1 MTARRVRVMVVADS
15 DSYLKWGASLLGAL
29 PADWGSDV
37 IVVRNPVAPVEE
49 QVADAVGADVDVTRL
64 SVRSLVRRVRDD
76 PPDAVVL
83 ACTGPMARV
92 LLARPELR
100 EGPRPVLVA
109 GLPGIAVPASE
120 KAWLQRRGVDVFVA
134 HSHRERDEAGPVN
147 TAVNGGGL
155 RAQVVLARLPFLRS
169 ASTDDLDASD
179 DATTSGGG
187 CNRIVFAAQAKVPVH
202 RDERADILRS
212 LAALGRRRPDLDVV
226 VKVRAT
232 EGQAQTHHER
242 HPYQDVW
249 AGMLAR
255 GEVDGSELRFATG
268 PMSRHLA
275 CAAGLVTVSST
286 AALEAIAAGV
296 SVLIL
301 SDFGVN
307 AAMINE
313 VFVGSGLLGSLADL
327 RSARLHRPDRS
338 WAERNYLHDAES
350 DDLAVVLDALVA
362 RRRLRGLVA
371 RPPAPATFR
380 SRVRAVTPA
389 PAVRVVS
396 RARRQ
401 WRGFA
406 RPA

>member
-1 MTARRVRVMVVADS
+1 MTASRVCVLVVADS
-15 DSYLKWGASLLGAL
+15 DSYLKWGASLLNSL
-29 PADWGSDV
+29 PAAWNSDV
-37 IVVRNPVAPVEE
+37 VVVRNPVAPVED
-49 QVADAVGADVDVTRL
+49 QIADAVGSGAAVARL
-64 SVRSLVRRVRDD
+64 SVRALVHRLRDD

-83 ACTGPMARV
+83 ACTGPMAQV

-100 EGPRPVLVA
+100 EGPRPVVVA

-120 KAWLQRRGVDVFVA
+120 KAWVLRRGVDVFVA

-147 TAVNGGGL
+147 AAVNNGSR
-155 RAQVVLARLPFLRS
+155 RAQVVLARLPFLRPS
-169 ASTDDLDASD
+169 QLTGRHGAARPPGAVAD
-179 DATTSGGG
+179 
-187 CNRIVFAAQAKVPVH
+187 RVVFATQAKVPVH
-202 RDERADILRS
+202 RTERTDILRA

-232 EGQAQTHHER
+232 SGQAQTHHER
-242 HPYQDVW
+242 HPYQDLW
-249 AGMLAR
+249 AGILGR
-255 GEVDGSELRFATG
+255 GEADGSELRFATG
-268 PMSRHLA
+268 PMAEHLA
-275 CAAGLVTVSST
+275 CATGLVTVSST
-286 AALEAIAAGV
+286 AALEAIAADV

-327 RSARLHRPDRS
+327 RSGRFHRPDPS
-338 WAERNYLHDAES
+338 WAERNYLHDVAADDFAE
-350 DDLAVVLDALVA
+350 VLDALVE

-371 RPPAPATFR
+371 RAATPATLR
-380 SRVRAVTPA
+380 SRVRAIAPA

-401 WRGFA
+401 WQGFA
-406 RPA
+406 TPA